1 MAKRI
6 KATFEDLNR
15 IGAYWTH
22 SHRAT
27 AGGNKCEYFM
37 LDKPLTQEQRNE
49 LTQFKNVKFAISRSE
64 YAPELKR
71 SVVILFDKCI
81 FKEDAKR

>member
-22 SHRAT
+22 SHRA
-27 AGGNKCEYFM
+27 AVKENKCEYFV
-37 LDKPLTQEQRNE
+37 LDKPLTQEQRDE
-49 LTQFKNVKFAISRSE
+49 LMKFKNVRFSILQSE

-81 FKEDAKR
+81 FKNA

>member
-6 KATFEDLNR
+6 RATFEDLNR
-15 IGAYWTH
+15 IGAYFTN
-22 SHRAT
+22 SHRT
-27 AGGNKCEYFM
+27 KVNGNKCEYFV
-37 LDKPLTQEQRNE
+37 LDKPLTQEQRDE
-49 LTQFKNVKFAISRSE
+49 LMKFKNVKFAISQSE

-81 FKEDAKR
+81 FKNA